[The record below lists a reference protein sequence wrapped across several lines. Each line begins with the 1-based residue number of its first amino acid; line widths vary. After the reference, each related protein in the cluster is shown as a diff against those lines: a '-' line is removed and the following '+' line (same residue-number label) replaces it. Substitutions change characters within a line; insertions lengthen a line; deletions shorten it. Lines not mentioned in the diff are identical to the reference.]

1 VTDTLRALGAVMYR
15 EGKIRATNVTFIFW
29 DLFYPL
35 GYLLV
40 FGVGIDHTLGFTA
53 PAVTL
58 DYNAF
63 FLAGVLGMASFGIA
77 SNTSW
82 SFFLDRD
89 NGIFYEMLTYPMSR
103 AQYLLGKGLF
113 NVGIALGQAVVTV
126 TLAAWLLAVPLRWD
140 LTPLLA
146 LAVVAGT
153 AGWFFFYAIFA
164 LRIRRNDAFNTVTS
178 IFYFVFLFAS
188 SMFYPLEPLP
198 TWFRVLGYANPIT
211 WHVDVLRYLTVG
223 LGHASTVALEAGA
236 FALFTLAGF
245 GLAIRSLEE
254 A

>member
-1 VTDTLRALGAVMYR
+1 MTLGVLGAVLAR
-15 EGKIRATNVTFIFW
+15 EGRIRATNLLFIFW
-29 DLFYPL
+29 DVLYPL

-40 FGVGIDHTLGFTA
+40 FGLGMNATMGFSA
-53 PAVTL
+53 AIPGV

-77 SNTSW
+77 ANTSW

-103 AQYLLGKGLF
+103 SQYLLGKVLF
-113 NVGIALGQAVVTV
+113 NMGVALLQALVTV
-126 TLAAWLLAVPLRWD
+126 ALSAALLGVDVRVSGLPILVLATML
-140 LTPLLA
+140 
-146 LAVVAGT
+146 GT

-178 IFYFVFLFAS
+178 VFYFFFLFAS

-198 TWFRVLGYANPIT
+198 SAFRLIAMGNPIT
-211 WHVDVLRYLTVG
+211 WQVDVLRFATIG
-223 LGHASTVALEAGA
+223 LGEPRTIALEAAA
-236 FALFTLAGF
+236 FVVFTMAAFWMAVWALE
-245 GLAIRSLEE
+245 RED
-254 A
+254 